1 MFLKNYMEDVV
12 NSVYEDYLKSN
23 PEFCKCERCR
33 QDMLALALSHL
44 RGKYAVG
51 LEGEIFAKMSREDRQ
66 VRADA
71 LLAINE
77 AAKTVSNYPKH

>member
-12 NSVYEDYLKSN
+12 NQVYDEYLQQN
-23 PEFCKCERCR
+23 PDFCKCGRCR

-44 RGKYAVG
+44 RGKYAVSP
-51 LEGEIFAKMSREDRQ
+51 EGEIFAKISREDRQ

-71 LLAINE
+71 LLAIVE
-77 AAKTVSNYPKH
+77 AAKTVSNYPNH